1 MLGGEGRNLKC
12 NKQEKMIQKKIQ
24 AKALQE
30 EGKAILE
37 QAKREVEEMIIG

>member
-1 MLGGEGRNLKC
+1 MPPLQ
-12 NKQEKMIQKKIQ
+12 KQQKIVDHIIAIRQQ

-37 QAKREVEEMIIG
+37 QAKREVEGMIIG